1 MPSDPEEFSILVRH
15 SEVMKVVVG
24 SGPLLLLSAF
34 IRLGGTHKAL
44 RAVIAAWSVE
54 KLSDRARFVC
64 LFVGVFFLCFFLQR

>member
-1 MPSDPEEFSILVRH
+1 MRH

-34 IRLGGTHKAL
+34 IRLGDTHTAL
-44 RAVIAAWSVE
+44 RAVIAACSVE

-64 LFVGVFFLCFFLQR
+64 LFVGVFIFFLQR